1 MAWEW
6 SRGFTLPW
14 NASKSVL
21 KLSWL
26 TCLWI
31 PSRTVASAVVV
42 PGGSPEQVNK
52 RRTLS
57 STLDSSKRPRLSSIS
72 GDTPSG
78 IEGGGEGDGGGE
90 AEEVPVMDQLN
101 TTRKRKSL
109 GGEDVKEQERKR
121 GQRLF
126 GALLGTIGKFQQDS
140 QSARAKAGANKRKEI
155 EEKLQQKLKQQNDE
169 LDEKKRNES
178 HVLRERMQQQQK
190 LFEERS
196 VC

>member
-1 MAWEW
+1 
-6 SRGFTLPW
+6 
-14 NASKSVL
+14 
-21 KLSWL
+21 
-26 TCLWI
+26 
-31 PSRTVASAVVV
+31 
-42 PGGSPEQVNK
+42 
-52 RRTLS
+52 
-57 STLDSSKRPRLSSIS
+57 
-72 GDTPSG
+72 
-78 IEGGGEGDGGGE
+78 
-90 AEEVPVMDQLN
+90 MDQLN

-178 HVLRERMQQQQK
+178 HVLRERMLQQQK
-190 LFEERS
+190 MFEKRS